1 MLAQIAITEDAITQG
16 ATLASILAG
25 FAFVGSTSATNR
37 STVVVYFT
45 AGMFML
51 VSLWAGL
58 MGLMSENPTGQDV
71 LANVFFF
78 ALGIGSVLFV
88 LATVGHIAG
97 LQGRRTAAWCLTL
110 ALVVSITGI
119 ILAVIARRG

>member
-1 MLAQIAITEDAITQG
+1 
-16 ATLASILAG
+16 
-25 FAFVGSTSATNR
+25 
-37 STVVVYFT
+37 
-45 AGMFML
+45 
-51 VSLWAGL
+51 
-58 MGLMSENPTGQDV
+58 MSEDPTRQDV

-110 ALVVSITGI
+110 ALVVSITGV
-119 ILAVIARRG
+119 ILAVIARPETAARGESGWMVAGGPRRGLGATVARAPGVSRCETAAILIARARAPLRPKADDCH